1 MRASAGA
8 RAIPFAALL
17 FTLLLEGALGS
28 QEAVA
33 DVSRPHNIIIFVAD
47 GLRHDAVNPTD
58 SPTLDAARARGVH
71 FVNSHS
77 LFPTVTMANASAIA
91 TGHYLGDTGVFSN
104 MELIGFPI
112 FASGHFGNEPGSP
125 TPFLEND
132 TVLADLDDH
141 FADGHFLNETSLL
154 ALAHAKG
161 FNTAAIGKL
170 GPVALQDLTR
180 VGTAAG
186 KWQRP
191 QTIVLDDST
200 GTPAG
205 LPISPATSELLRSAG
220 VDLAA
225 PRRQQ
230 PAGDVNTAGTVEA
243 NLAQQKWMADATTR
257 AILPAFAQSAQPF
270 VLLYWS
276 RDPDGTQHNQGDSLN
291 KLSPGINGP
300 TTRLAIANADS
311 NLKQI
316 LDSVDATP
324 ALRNTTDVFITS
336 DHGFATISK
345 REIDAQGHAT
355 RSYAATLTYTGADG
369 DPEVTPGSLP
379 PGFLAIDLAHALGLP
394 LFDTESPSHAADITH
409 YVPVDPLK
417 PTSAASRQRP
427 SSGSALLGGSGVQ
440 TRADAKAIVTANG
453 GSDLIY
459 IPGNDRA
466 LAGRIV
472 EFLGQQDYVGGLF
485 VDSSL
490 GSFRGALPLS
500 AIDLEGA
507 SRMPRPAIV
516 VSFKAFLREPGDL
529 LTAVQIA
536 DSPLQEGQGSH
547 GALSR
552 DNTFNNMAAFG
563 PDFKRGF
570 VDKLPVSNA
579 DIARTVAH
587 ILGLTLPSNGKLTGR
602 VLSEAL
608 TGGAVKPLYPPLTSV
623 AAANAAGLATVLQ
636 YQQFGGLRYFDGACF
651 ATVSNRRRFY
661 CEL

>member
-1 MRASAGA
+1 MRVRAGA
-8 RAIPFAALL
+8 RAAQLIQLLPMALIFAGL
-17 FTLLLEGALGS
+17 FGS
-28 QEAVA
+28 PGAVA
-33 DVSRPHNIIIFVAD
+33 DVSKPHNVIIFVAD
-47 GLRHDAVNPTD
+47 GLRHDAVNASD
-58 SPTLDAARARGVH
+58 APTLEAARSRGVH

-132 TVLADLDDH
+132 PVLADLDDH
-141 FADGHFLNETSLL
+141 FSDGHFLSETTLL
-154 ALAHAKG
+154 ALAHTKG
-161 FNTAAIGKL
+161 FNTASIGKL
-170 GPVALQDLTR
+170 GPVALQDLTG
-180 VGTAAG
+180 VATAAG
-186 KWQRP
+186 QWQTP
-191 QTIVLDDST
+191 QTVVLDDST
-200 GTPAG
+200 GTPSG
-205 LPISPATSELLRSAG
+205 LPISASVAEMLRAAG

-230 PAGDVNTAGTVEA
+230 PAGDLKTAGTLEP
-243 NLAQQKWMADATTR
+243 NIAQQKWMVDATTR
-257 AILPAFAQSAQPF
+257 AILPAFAKSPQPF
-270 VLLYWS
+270 MLVYWS

-291 KLSPGINGP
+291 KLSPGINGA
-300 TTRLAIANADS
+300 TTRLAIANADA

-316 LDSVDATP
+316 LDYVEANPT
-324 ALRNTTDVFITS
+324 LRNTTDVFITS

-355 RSYAATLTYTGADG
+355 RSYAATLTYTAEDG
-369 DPEVTPGSLP
+369 DPEVAPGSLP
-379 PGFLAIDLAHALGLP
+379 PGFLAIDLAHALNLP
-394 LFDTESPSHAADITH
+394 LYDTESPSHTAGVTR
-409 YVPVDPLK
+409 YVTIDPLK
-417 PTSAASRQRP
+417 PTGAASRQRP
-427 SSGSALLGGSGVQ
+427 STGSALIGGTAVQ
-440 TRADAKAIVTANG
+440 SRADAKVIVTANG

-459 IPGNDRA
+459 IPGGDRE
-466 LAGRIV
+466 LTGRIV

-507 SRMPRPAIV
+507 ARLPRPTIV
-516 VSFKAFLREPGDL
+516 VSFKSFLRQPGDL

-547 GALSR
+547 GSLSR
-552 DNTFNNMAAFG
+552 DNTYNNMAAFG

-602 VLSEAL
+602 VLTEAL

-623 AAANAAGLATVLQ
+623 APANAAGKTTVLRF
-636 YQQFGGLRYFDGACF
+636 QQVEGRRYFDGACF
-651 ATVSNRRRFY
+651 R
-661 CEL
+661 